1 MITFSK
7 LQKGQAESYFEEQK
21 EDYYSSETGLIRTHG
36 DINLWKQ
43 AGVNAS
49 EFNSLEA
56 FKKAMKF
63 SKGRTTEAF
72 DFTISAPKSVSIAGL
87 IYKDKDVIK
96 AHHKAVEEV
105 IKEIQKITQGE
116 KKIKVDGK
124 RKSKFINT
132 GNFIAVEFLHVYNRE
147 KEPNIHSHVV
157 ISNATQLPD
166 GSIVSIQP
174 QAWFSTEFHKHL
186 DRIYKR
192 VLAEELEKLGYY
204 VNYDGDLKLEIAGLD
219 KYIRLFSTRAKQIEE
234 RTRDAEEK
242 LKHIEDDDKRRIAVY
257 RAKAKIKVMTRNS
270 KAEIRDRSTDFWI
283 ERLKEA
289 KAPVFEVKQEID
301 RKRLQ
306 ALITGQ
312 GIIIRGKK
320 ELNMRIDKDTI
331 EQVKRLYLPAVLMLH
346 GFKLLER
353 SSAYSQ
359 RWQHPETKHIYVVK
373 RTEKGYWIYFN
384 TRTDEGGDV
393 IAFIQNHFGVNF
405 KEAIKLGKEMIA
417 DRLIETHKLEIKAL
431 EPDLKP
437 ILTKEDKS
445 PETKL
450 IERIHYTIKH
460 SENRFLKLRGIDPR
474 LAELSH
480 NILSV
485 EIETPDG
492 KRQHGVV
499 FRCIDGDGKTSIE
512 VKGETIKAIAFKGK
526 GLWVS
531 LDLKQD
537 VVVSYK
543 TQDGKIFKEF
553 KQGKKWLIEDG
564 LKGTMEIVITESPI
578 DALSVWSIQRTMQAK
593 RSDILM
599 ATMGPTTPKNLRAIE
614 KYLRELDAI
623 AKKQQKKVKLIIKL
637 VFDRDEAGDTFTKQA
652 QDFLSKLEFNFIDL
666 EIKDERETYIKD
678 GTKDPNE
685 TWLELNKQREEELK
699 KLLNKLPQKE
709 EKLNELIQELQAKR
723 RPELNR

>member
-7 LQKGQAESYFEEQK
+7 LKKGQAESYFEEQK
-21 EDYYSSETGLIRTHG
+21 EDYYSSEAGLIRTHG

-43 AGVNAS
+43 AGVNAT
-49 EFNSLEA
+49 EFNSVEA
-56 FKKAMKF
+56 FRQAMKS

-72 DFTISAPKSVSIAGL
+72 DFTISAPKSISIAGL
-87 IYKDKDVIK
+87 IYKDKDVFP
-96 AHHKAVEEV
+96 AHQKAVEEV
-105 IKEIQKITQGE
+105 IKEIQKTTQGE
-116 KKIKVDGK
+116 KKVKVEGK
-124 RKSKFINT
+124 RKSQFITT
-132 GNFIAVEFLHVYNRE
+132 GKFIAVEFLHVYNRE

-174 QAWFSTEFHKHL
+174 QAWFSTEVHKHL

-219 KYIRLFSTRAKQIEE
+219 KYIHLFSTRAKQVEE
-234 RTRDAEEK
+234 RARDAEEK

-289 KAPVFEVKQEID
+289 KAPIFEVKQEID

-306 ALITGQ
+306 ILITGQ
-312 GIIIRGKK
+312 GITNRGKK

-331 EQVKRLYLPAVLMLH
+331 EQVKRLYLPAILKQH

-353 SSAYSQ
+353 SSSYSQ
-359 RWQHPETKHIYVVK
+359 RWQHPETKHSYVVK
-373 RTEKGYWIYFN
+373 RTEKGSWIYFN

-393 IAFIQNHFGVNF
+393 IAFIQNYFRVNF
-405 KEAIKLGKEMIA
+405 KEAIKIGKEMIE
-417 DRLIETHKLEIKAL
+417 DGMLETEELEIKAV
-431 EPDLKP
+431 EPSLKP
-437 ILTKEDKS
+437 IIGKEDKN

-450 IERIHYTIKH
+450 IERIHYTLKH

-474 LAELSH
+474 LVRSVH

-499 FRCIDGDGKTSIE
+499 FRCIDGDGKHSIE

-526 GLWVS
+526 GLWTS

-537 VVVSYK
+537 VVVYYK
-543 TQDGKIFKEF
+543 RQDGKIFKEF
-553 KQGKKWLIEDG
+553 KEGKKWLIEDG
-564 LKGTMEIVITESPI
+564 LKGAMEIVITESPI
-578 DALSVWSIQRTMQAK
+578 DALSVWRMQEAMQTK

-599 ATMGPTTPKNLRAIE
+599 ATMGPTTPKTLRAIE
-614 KYLRELDAI
+614 KYIKELDAI
-623 AKKQQKKVKLIIKL
+623 AEKQQKKVKLIIKL
-637 VFDRDEAGDTFTKQA
+637 IFDRDEAGDTFTKQA
-652 QDFLSKLEFNFIDL
+652 QDFLSKLKFNFIDL
-666 EIKDERETYIKD
+666 EIKDERETYIKA
-678 GTKDPNE
+678 GTTDPNE
-685 TWLELNKQREEELK
+685 TWLELREQKEEELK
-699 KLLNKLPQKE
+699 KLLQTQTLEPPQP
-709 EKLNELIQELQAKR
+709 KR